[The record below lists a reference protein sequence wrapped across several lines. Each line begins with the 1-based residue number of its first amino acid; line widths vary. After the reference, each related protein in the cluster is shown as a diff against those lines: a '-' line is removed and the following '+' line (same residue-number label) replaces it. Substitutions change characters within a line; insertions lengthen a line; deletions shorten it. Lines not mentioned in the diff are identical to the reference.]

1 MEKEQFEQ
9 TVKDIIN
16 ESFIT
21 LVKSKRLS
29 LNKVLTV
36 LDLRDVYFVNNDY
49 LDVICKLYIDDSDF
63 ESDNDYKDIVKK
75 RNELLQKI
83 SEKVKIPKSLKG
95 LSDIEKQIKN
105 ELNQSIEKI
114 IDLCDFLKENIV
126 HAMNTDADNFIF
138 FKFFDK
144 LNLEIKFVLTINHV
158 YNTNFSENSLLHL
171 EDIIKKISALEDEI
185 EEMNKIIQQ

>member
-9 TVKDIIN
+9 TVKDVIN

-63 ESDNDYKDIVKK
+63 ESDNDYKNIVKK

-95 LSDIEKQIKN
+95 LSDIEKQIKDDLN
-105 ELNQSIEKI
+105 ESIEKI
-114 IDLCDFLKENIV
+114 IDLCNFLKKNIV
-126 HAMNTDADNFIF
+126 YAMNTDADNFIF

-144 LNLEIKFVLTINHV
+144 LNLEIKFVLIMNHF
-158 YNTNFSENSLLHL
+158 YNTNFSESSISHL
-171 EDIIKKISALEDEI
+171 EDIIKKISDLEEEI
-185 EEMNKIIQQ
+185 EEINKIIQQ

>member
-21 LVKSKRLS
+21 LVKSKRLK
-29 LNKVLTV
+29 LNQVLTT
-36 LDLRDVYFVNNDY
+36 LDLTNVYFINNDY
-49 LDVICKLYIDDSDF
+49 LDVICKLYIDGLHF
-63 ESDNDYKDIVKK
+63 ESDNDYKDVVKK

-83 SEKVKIPKSLKG
+83 SKKVKIPKYFKG

-105 ELNQSIEKI
+105 DLNKSIEKI
-114 IDLCDFLKENIV
+114 IYLCDFLKENIV
-126 HAMNTDADNFIF
+126 HAMKTDANNFIF

-144 LNLEIKFVLTINHV
+144 LNLEIKLVLTLNHV

-171 EDIIKKISALEDEI
+171 KDMNNKILALQEEIQQINRIIK
-185 EEMNKIIQQ
+185 